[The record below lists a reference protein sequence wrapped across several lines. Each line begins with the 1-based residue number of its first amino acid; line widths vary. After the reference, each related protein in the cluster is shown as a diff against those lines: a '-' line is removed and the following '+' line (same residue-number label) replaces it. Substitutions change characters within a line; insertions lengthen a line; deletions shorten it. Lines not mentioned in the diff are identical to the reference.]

1 MNKQVIAA
9 AVLGLAM
16 AAPALAQSTAA
27 SPWQVRVRAVHL
39 NSDNGDSTGLGL
51 SINNKTIPEVDIS
64 YFFTPNIAAELVL
77 TVPQKHD
84 LRANGTTI
92 GTLRH
97 LPPTL
102 TAQYHFNPTGSVRPY
117 VGAGVNYTRFSS
129 VHLPAGVGID
139 RSSFGGALQAG
150 VDIPLPY
157 KNLVLNFDIKK
168 VWLGT
173 DVKVAGAKIG
183 KFDVDPLLFGVGLGW
198 RF

>member
-1 MNKQVIAA
+1 MNKQLIAA
-9 AVLGLAM
+9 AVLGLAV
-16 AAPALAQSTAA
+16 AAPAIAQSTATG
-27 SPWQVRVRAVHL
+27 PWQVRVRAVHL

-77 TVPQKHD
+77 TIPQKHD
-84 LRANGTTI
+84 LRSNGTTI

-117 VGAGVNYTRFSS
+117 VGAGINYTRFSS

-139 RSSFGGALQAG
+139 RSSFGGALQLG

-173 DVKVAGAKIG
+173 DVKVAGTKVG
-183 KFDVDPLLFGVGLGW
+183 QFDVDPVLFGVGLGW